1 MVTPTT
7 STPAHAANE
16 KRKRLDA
23 YHTLEDEGFAY
34 LGDNS
39 YIHHGYRLHYSLKES
54 FWSLFELHNETM
66 NVWTH
71 LVGSIVFWSLL
82 ISVCLQAESV
92 PTMHD
97 HHYAVSTLP
106 FLQGGQHTL
115 RLFTAETAA
124 TSSER
129 LVMESLSL
137 HGAPRACIEAATAL
151 LFTDTARFSSVP
163 GAALSATD
171 AGHLA
176 QLQRDMQML
185 EHELVEL
192 MEHAWVNRGLSTQ
205 LLALQ
210 ESISTRIHALQDHL
224 SPLAHRTLLEG
235 LNHLDDA
242 LSTLKTELTHQVP
255 TWPMAVF
262 IASAIVCLSCSAT
275 FHLLYVVN
283 QQIYF
288 FLSRMDYAGI
298 AVLIAGS
305 FYPLIYYS
313 FYCHP
318 YLRTF
323 YLATISLLAGATFAM
338 SLIPRFSTLEYLYIR
353 TCIFIGLGLFGVIP
367 VTHLC
372 LLFGVYDEH
381 VTVVLGPLVLMAFLY
396 IFGAFIYSIRFP
408 ERFYPGGFDVWGGSH
423 QVWHCF
429 VVAAALVHY
438 FNVTQQYEW
447 RWNHSCPAN

>member
-1 MVTPTT
+1 MVTATPT
-7 STPAHAANE
+7 HAANE

-23 YHTLEDEGFAY
+23 YHTLEDEGFSY

-54 FWSLFELHNETM
+54 FFSLFELHNETM

-71 LVGSIVFWSLL
+71 LIGSIVFWSLL
-82 ISVCLQAESV
+82 ISVCLQVEVDRAPV
-92 PTMHD
+92 LHPHAAT
-97 HHYAVSTLP
+97 VSSLP
-106 FLQGGQHTL
+106 FLHGGQHTQ
-115 RLFTAETAA
+115 RLFTAQTAPS
-124 TSSER
+124 SSER

-137 HGAPRACIEAATAL
+137 NGSPRECIEAASGL
-151 LFTDTARFSSVP
+151 LFAESTFTT
-163 GAALSATD
+163 LSTLTHDD
-171 AGHLA
+171 ANHIA
-176 QLQRDMQML
+176 QLQRDMRLL
-185 EHELVEL
+185 EHELLEL
-192 MEHAWVNRGLSTQ
+192 MEHAWVNRHLSVN

-210 ESISTRIHALQDHL
+210 HSLSDRIHKLQSHL
-224 SPLAHRTLLEG
+224 SPSVHRSLLQG
-235 LNHLDDA
+235 LNHLDEA
-242 LSTLKTELTHQVP
+242 LGHLENELGHQVP

-283 QQIYF
+283 RQIYF

-318 YLRTF
+318 LLRTF
-323 YLATISLLAGATFAM
+323 YLTTISVLAGATFAM
-338 SLIPRFSTLEYLYIR
+338 SLIPKFSTLEYLYIR

-372 LLFGVYDEH
+372 LMFGVYDEH
-381 VTVVLGPLVLMAFLY
+381 VTVVLGPLLLMAFLY

-408 ERFYPGGFDVWGGSH
+408 ERLYPGGFDVWGGSH

-447 RWNHSCPAN
+447 RWNNTCPAP

>member
-1 MVTPTT
+1 MVN
-7 STPAHAANE
+7 PAPSARASNE

-23 YHTLEDEGFAY
+23 YHALEDEGFSY

-54 FWSLFELHNETM
+54 FLSLFELHNETM

-71 LVGSIVFWSLL
+71 LIGSIIFWSLL
-82 ISVCLQAESV
+82 ISVCLQVEADRTIEPHHAIMS
-92 PTMHD
+92 TM
-97 HHYAVSTLP
+97 P

-115 RLFTAETAA
+115 RLFTAHTA
-124 TSSER
+124 TSNSER
-129 LVMESLSL
+129 LVMQSLSL
-137 HGAPRACIEAATAL
+137 DGSPRECIEAASAL
-151 LFTDTARFSSVP
+151 MFNEATFTPITSHLDEND
-163 GAALSATD
+163 ATE
-171 AGHLA
+171 LA
-176 QLQRDMQML
+176 QLQYDMQLL
-185 EHELVEL
+185 EGELVEL
-192 MEHAWVNRGLSTQ
+192 MEHAWVNRHMTKQ
-205 LLALQ
+205 LLSLQNAISNRIHLLQ
-210 ESISTRIHALQDHL
+210 EHL
-224 SPLAHRTLLEG
+224 SPTVHLTVLKG
-235 LNHLDDA
+235 LNSLDEA
-242 LSTLKTELTHQVP
+242 LSHLANELNHQVP

-262 IASAIVCLSCSAT
+262 IASAILCLSCSAT

-283 QQIYF
+283 MQIYF

-313 FYCHP
+313 FYCFP
-318 YLRTF
+318 YIRTF
-323 YLATISLLAGATFAM
+323 YLATISILAGLTFGM
-338 SLIPRFSTLEYLYIR
+338 SLIPKFSTLEYLYIR
-353 TCIFIGLGLFGVIP
+353 TCIFIGLGLFGIIP

-372 LLFGVYDEH
+372 LVFGVYDEH
-381 VTVVLGPLVLMAFLY
+381 VTVVLGPLLLMAFLY

-447 RWNHSCPAN
+447 RWNNSCPAV